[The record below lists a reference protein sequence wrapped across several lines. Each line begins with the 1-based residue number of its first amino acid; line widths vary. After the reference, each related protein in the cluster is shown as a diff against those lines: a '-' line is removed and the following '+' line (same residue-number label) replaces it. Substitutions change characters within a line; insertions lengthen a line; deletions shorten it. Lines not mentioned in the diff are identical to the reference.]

1 MARKVEVEPVLDNG
15 NQWQEEEGE
24 VVEKRSGKR
33 KVDLFEKGGGGISGG
48 ETGSSPRSAA
58 GVSNKSRN

>member
-1 MARKVEVEPVLDNG
+1 MVRKVEVEPVLDNG

-33 KVDLFEKGGGGISGG
+33 KVFEKGGGDFSGG